1 MVILVMSKF
10 AFRVGKQ
17 SLLKPINGF
26 FYCWPI
32 EGNSFT
38 LAEVNLTGAGEFGS
52 PSELTTKGRADGVK
66 NHFVPLLFTYLALN
80 TNGNIITFKTLLILC
95 QLY

>member
-1 MVILVMSKF
+1 MVILLLCKF

-32 EGNSFT
+32 IKGNSFP
-38 LAEVNLTGAGEFGS
+38 LAEVNLTGAEKFGS
-52 PSELTTKGRADGVK
+52 PSKLTAKGRPDGVK
-66 NHFVPLLFTYLALN
+66 SHFVLFCYCSH
-80 TNGNIITFKTLLILC
+80 TLLITPMVLSV
-95 QLY
+95 LL

>member
-1 MVILVMSKF
+1 MVILLSCKF

-17 SLLKPINGF
+17 SLLKSINVF

-32 EGNSFT
+32 KGNSFT

-52 PSELTTKGRADGVK
+52 LCKLTTKGRPDGVK
-66 NHFVPLLFTYLALN
+66 NHFVLSLYTCLAHC
-80 TNGNIITFKTLLILC
+80 TNGAMSAL
-95 QLY
+95 